1 MVCRGVMF
9 LSLIWFLAAPVEL
22 MADEAPARPNV
33 LLIMSDDLNTA
44 LSGFGHPQCKTPNLD
59 RLARRGV
66 SFHRM
71 YCQFPV
77 CGASRSSMMNGLY
90 PYSTGD
96 LKNTTIF
103 RKYRPQAVTLPQL
116 FLNNGYYVARVGKIY
131 HMGIP
136 QEVID
141 GTAIADD
148 PQSWGE
154 TYNIQC
160 GEQNL
165 PGKTIQHS
173 PGWKGSQTFQR
184 VEATEGDLAMADG
197 LAATKTIELMR
208 KHREKPFF
216 IACGFVRPHVPL
228 VAPEAYFRM
237 YPEQAMILPEV
248 PADDLEDV
256 GQATKTYKT
265 NESLKITTEQMPGIL
280 SAYYGCVSH
289 MDFQVGRL
297 LDALDELD
305 LKQKTLVVFTSD
317 HGYHLGEHHKW
328 QKQHLFEETT
338 RVPFILSAPWL
349 SKSHGKSTQHM
360 CELIDLYPTVS
371 SLCQVSPPEYIQ
383 GKSMVPILKDVETDL
398 WTKDTVFSV
407 STREGA
413 SLRNGSYRYT
423 EWARGA
429 KGTELYDLK
438 NDPGEFIN
446 VADRT
451 EYRSI
456 REDLAK
462 QMKKKRKLAS
472 SELGPK

>member
-1 MVCRGVMF
+1 
-9 LSLIWFLAAPVEL
+9 
-22 MADEAPARPNV
+22 
-33 LLIMSDDLNTA
+33 
-44 LSGFGHPQCKTPNLD
+44 
-59 RLARRGV
+59 
-66 SFHRM
+66 
-71 YCQFPV
+71 
-77 CGASRSSMMNGLY
+77 MMNGLY

-103 RKYRPQAVTLPQL
+103 RKYRPNAVTLPQL

-165 PGKTIQHS
+165 PGKKIQHS

-184 VEATEGDLAMADG
+184 VEATDGDLAMADG
-197 LAATKTIELMR
+197 LAATKTIELMK
-208 KHREKPFF
+208 KHRGEPFF

-228 VAPEAYFRM
+228 VAPESYFRM
-237 YPEQAMILPEV
+237 YPEPEMILPKV
-248 PADDLEDV
+248 PVDDLDDV
-256 GQATKTYKT
+256 GQATRAYKT
-265 NESLKITTEQMPGIL
+265 NESLQITTEQMPGIL

-297 LDALDELD
+297 LDALDELE

-349 SKSHGKSTQHM
+349 SEVHGKSTQHM
-360 CELIDLYPTVS
+360 CELVDLYPTVS
-371 SLCQVSPPEYIQ
+371 SLCHLSPPEYIQ
-383 GKSMVPILKDVETDL
+383 GESMVSILKDVETKS
-398 WTKDTVFSV
+398 WTKDSVFSV

-413 SLRNGSYRYT
+413 SLRLS
-423 EWARGA
+423 
-429 KGTELYDLK
+429 L
-438 NDPGEFIN
+438 IH
-446 VADRT
+446 
-451 EYRSI
+451 I
-456 REDLAK
+456 
-462 QMKKKRKLAS
+462 
-472 SELGPK
+472 

>member
-1 MVCRGVMF
+1 MACRGLIL
-9 LSLIWFLAAPVEL
+9 LSLIWSFGTPFEL
-22 MADEAPARPNV
+22 TADEPPAHPNV

-103 RKYRPQAVTLPQL
+103 RKFRPDAVTLPQL
-116 FLNNGYYVARVGKIY
+116 FMNNGYYVARVGKIY

-165 PGKTIQHS
+165 PGKKIQHS

-184 VEATEGDLAMADG
+184 VEATDGDLAMADG
-197 LAATKTIELMR
+197 LAATKTIELMK
-208 KHREKPFF
+208 KHRGEPFF

-228 VAPEAYFRM
+228 VAPESYFRM
-237 YPEQAMILPEV
+237 YPEPEMILPKV
-248 PADDLEDV
+248 PVDDLEDV
-256 GQATKTYKT
+256 GQATRAYKT
-265 NESLKITTEQMPGIL
+265 NESLQITTEQMPGIL

-297 LDALDELD
+297 LDALVELG
-305 LKQKTLVVFTSD
+305 LKETTLVVFTSD

-349 SKSHGKSTQHM
+349 SEVHGKSTQHM
-360 CELIDLYPTVS
+360 CELVDLYPTVS
-371 SLCQVSPPEYIQ
+371 SLCHLSPPEYIQ
-383 GKSMVPILKDVETDL
+383 GESMVSILKDVETKS
-398 WTKDTVFSV
+398 WTKDSVFSV

-413 SLRNGSYRYT
+413 SLRNGRYRYT

-429 KGTELYDLK
+429 KGVELYDLK
-438 NDPGEFIN
+438 NDPGEFTN
-446 VADRT
+446 VAELA
-451 EYRSI
+451 EYRSV
-456 REDLAK
+456 REGLAN
-462 QMKKKRKLAS
+462 QMKEKRKSAS
-472 SELGPK
+472 SALGQK

>member
-1 MVCRGVMF
+1 
-9 LSLIWFLAAPVEL
+9 
-22 MADEAPARPNV
+22 
-33 LLIMSDDLNTA
+33 
-44 LSGFGHPQCKTPNLD
+44 
-59 RLARRGV
+59 
-66 SFHRM
+66 
-71 YCQFPV
+71 
-77 CGASRSSMMNGLY
+77 MMNGIY

-103 RKYRPQAVTLPQL
+103 RKFRPDAVTLPQL
-116 FLNNGYYVARVGKIY
+116 FMNNGYYVARVGKIY

-165 PGKTIQHS
+165 PGKKIQHS

-184 VEATEGDLAMADG
+184 VEATDGDLAMADG
-197 LAATKTIELMR
+197 LAATKTIELMK
-208 KHREKPFF
+208 KHRAEPFF

-228 VAPEAYFRM
+228 VAPESYFRM
-237 YPEQAMILPEV
+237 YPEPEMILPKV
-248 PADDLEDV
+248 PVDDLEDV
-256 GQATKTYKT
+256 GQATRAYKT
-265 NESLKITTEQMPGIL
+265 NESLQITTEQMPGIL

-297 LDALDELD
+297 LDALVELG
-305 LKQKTLVVFTSD
+305 LKETTLVVFTSD

-349 SKSHGKSTQHM
+349 SEVHGKSTQHM
-360 CELIDLYPTVS
+360 CELVDLYPTVS
-371 SLCQVSPPEYIQ
+371 SLCHLSPPEYIQ
-383 GKSMVPILKDVETDL
+383 GESMVSILKDVKTKS
-398 WTKDTVFSV
+398 WTKDSVFSV

-413 SLRNGSYRYT
+413 SLRNVRYRYT

-429 KGTELYDLK
+429 KGVELYDLK
-438 NDPGEFIN
+438 NDPGEFTN
-446 VADRT
+446 VAELA
-451 EYRSI
+451 EYRSV
-456 REDLAK
+456 REGLAN
-462 QMKKKRKLAS
+462 QMKEKRKSAS
-472 SELGPK
+472 SALGQK

>member
-1 MVCRGVMF
+1 MVFRGVIL
-9 LSLIWFLAAPVEL
+9 LSLIWFLAAPIEL
-22 MADEAPARPNV
+22 VADAPPARPNV

-103 RKYRPQAVTLPQL
+103 RKYRPDAVTLPQL

-136 QEVID
+136 QEVIN

-148 PQSWGE
+148 PKSWGE
-154 TYNIQC
+154 VYNIQC

-165 PGKTIQHS
+165 PGKKIQHS
-173 PGWKGSQTFQR
+173 PGWESSQTFQR
-184 VEATEGDLAMADG
+184 VEATDGDLAMADG
-197 LAATKTIELMR
+197 LAATKTIELM
-208 KHREKPFF
+208 KEHRDEPFF

-228 VAPEAYFRM
+228 VAPEGYFRM
-237 YPEQAMILPEV
+237 YPEREMILPQV

-256 GQATKTYKT
+256 GQATKAYKT

-297 LDALDELD
+297 LDALEELD
-305 LKQKTLVVFTSD
+305 LKQKTLVVFSSD

-338 RVPFILSAPWL
+338 RVPFIFSAPWL
-349 SKSHGKSTQHM
+349 DKVHGKSTQHM

-371 SLCQVSPPEYIQ
+371 SLCNLNPPEYLQ
-383 GKSMVPILKDVETDL
+383 GQSMVPILKDVETDL
-398 WTKDTVFSV
+398 WKKDTVFTV

-413 SLRNGSYRYT
+413 SLRNGKYRYT

-429 KGTELYDLK
+429 KGVELYDLE
-438 NDPGEFIN
+438 NDPREFAN
-446 VADRT
+446 VADQT

-456 REDLAK
+456 RDDLAD
-462 QMKKKRKLAS
+462 QMKKKRRSAAS
-472 SELGPK
+472 ALKSK

>member
-1 MVCRGVMF
+1 MAYRGVVF
-9 LSLIWFLAAPVEL
+9 LSLIWFLAAPIEL
-22 MADEAPARPNV
+22 VADAPPTRPNV

-103 RKYRPQAVTLPQL
+103 RKYRPNAVTLPQL

-148 PQSWGE
+148 PKSWGE
-154 TYNIQC
+154 VYNIQC
-160 GEQNL
+160 GEQNS
-165 PGKTIQHS
+165 PGKKIQHS
-173 PGWKGSQTFQR
+173 PGWESSQTFQR
-184 VEATEGDLAMADG
+184 VEATDGDLAMADG
-197 LAATKTIELMR
+197 LAATKTIELM
-208 KHREKPFF
+208 KEHRDEPFF

-228 VAPEAYFRM
+228 VAPEGYFRM
-237 YPEQAMILPEV
+237 YPEQKMILPQV
-248 PADDLEDV
+248 PADDLGDV
-256 GQATKTYKT
+256 GQATKAYKT

-305 LKQKTLVVFTSD
+305 LKQTTLVVFTSD

-338 RVPFILSAPWL
+338 RVPFIFSAPWL
-349 SKSHGKSTQHM
+349 DKVHGKSTQHM
-360 CELIDLYPTVS
+360 CELVDLYPTVS
-371 SLCQVSPPEYIQ
+371 SLCNLKPPNYLQ
-383 GKSMVPILKDVETDL
+383 GQSMVPVLKDVETDL
-398 WTKDTVFSV
+398 WKKDTVFTV

-413 SLRNGSYRYT
+413 SLRNGRYRYT

-429 KGTELYDLK
+429 KGVELYDLE
-438 NDPGEFIN
+438 NDPGEFAN
-446 VADRT
+446 VAEQT

-456 REDLAK
+456 RDDLAD
-462 QMKKKRKLAS
+462 QMKKKRRSAAS
-472 SELGPK
+472 ALKSK